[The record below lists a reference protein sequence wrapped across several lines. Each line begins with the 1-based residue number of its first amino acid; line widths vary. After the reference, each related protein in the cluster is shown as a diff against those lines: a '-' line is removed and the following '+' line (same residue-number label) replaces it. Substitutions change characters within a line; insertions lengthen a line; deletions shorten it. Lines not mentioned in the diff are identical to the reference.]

1 MEVIYVDEE
10 EKGQRIDSLGT
21 PELAAACNFFKKGTL
36 AQVFSYEF
44 CEISKNT
51 FSYRLPFV
59 AAFDLSI
66 DFDVFS
72 SFCTFD
78 FLSIHF
84 FPRLFLCKVCL

>member
-10 EKGQRIDSLGT
+10 EKGQRIDSLET
-21 PELAAACNFFKKGTL
+21 PELADRPATTL